1 MNFWDHF
8 KRDKHLIIA
17 HRGARAYRAENT
29 MSAFAY
35 ANGRCDFVEFDVGF
49 SRDGVA
55 VIIHDDT
62 LERTSDVREHPEFS
76 APYLVSDYDHDT
88 LKKLDFGSWFLRD
101 DTFGT
106 IKLGTASKHD
116 LLELEK
122 QTILT
127 LEALLIYLK
136 SNRMLANIEIKDMS
150 NTAFDD
156 HAAASVLDIVKRM
169 QMQDNVCISS
179 FNHKYLQQLYEL
191 DPLIE
196 TAALQENEHPKDLV
210 HYLETLHVGSYNPDF
225 EITDEALI
233 RTLNDAGFFVNV
245 FTVNEQKDIDQLFKW
260 GAKSVF
266 PVFV

>member
-1 MNFWDHF
+1 MQFWDHF

-35 ANGRCDFVEFDVGF
+35 ANGRCDLVEFDVGF

-62 LERTSDVREHPEFS
+62 LERTSDVREHPEFKP
-76 APYLVSDYDHDT
+76 PYSVSDYDHDM
-88 LKKLDFGSWFLRD
+88 LKKLDFGSWFVRD

-169 QMQDNVCISS
+169 QMQEYVCISS
-179 FNHKYLQQLYEL
+179 FNHKYLKQLHDL
-191 DPLIE
+191 DPNIV
-196 TAALQENEHPKDLV
+196 TAALQEKSHPEDLV
-210 HYLETLHVGSYNPDF
+210 NYLKKLSVSSYHLDI
-225 EITDEALI
+225 EITSEALI
-233 RTLNDAGFFVNV
+233 KELNEAGFYVNV

-260 GAKSVF
+260 GVKSVF
-266 PVFV
+266 TDFV